1 MDARDLE
8 LRHIRYFVA
17 TSEALS
23 FTRAA
28 RQLNVSQPALS
39 HSISQLEERLGN
51 KLFERSV
58 RGIRLTPAGKVFE
71 KTAQR
76 VLREISTGAQL
87 VAESTGRI
95 AGEIRLGF
103 VNSVNISW
111 LPMMIGRFLRK
122 YPQVKFS
129 VESIDI
135 SELERR
141 LLDERLDIGVGFL
154 EGNRQSLK
162 TLELFVENLVV
173 IANRKLAIKNFQS
186 INLEDVARFPLVLL
200 RTGFCTRE
208 LIEKG
213 LGRNE
218 IQPDILAEFD
228 SIDAIVSCVQEVAA
242 ISVLPEHACHWRAYP
257 GVKVIPLN
265 GDRWKR
271 SVGLITPRVAAPLP
285 AVSCFV
291 DFLRK
296 NQPGTGHHR
305 RNSTRS
311 EPKNK

>member
-1 MDARDLE
+1 MDASDLE

-39 HSISQLEERLGN
+39 HSIFQLEERLGN

-58 RGIRLTPAGKVFE
+58 KGIRLTPAGKMFE

-76 VLREISTGAQL
+76 VLREISAGAQL
-87 VAESTGRI
+87 IAESSGLI

-111 LPMMIGRFLRK
+111 LPMMIGRFLQK

-129 VESIDI
+129 VASIDI
-135 SELERR
+135 SQLESK
-141 LLDERLDIGVGFL
+141 LLDEKLDLGIGFL
-154 EGNRQSLK
+154 EHKRQSLK

-173 IANRKLAIKNFQS
+173 IANVKLPTKKIRS
-186 INLEDVARFPLVLL
+186 MSLHEVTSFPLVLL

-208 LIEKG
+208 LIDTG
-213 LGRNE
+213 LDGSDA
-218 IQPDILAEFD
+218 QPKILAEFD
-228 SIDAIVSCVQEVAA
+228 SIDAIVSCVQEVEA
-242 ISVLPEHACHWRAYP
+242 ISVLPEHACRWEAYP
-257 GVKVIPLN
+257 GIKVIPLK

-271 SVGLITPRVAAPLP
+271 SVGLITLQLAAPLP
-285 AVSCFV
+285 AIACFV
-291 DFLRK
+291 DFLR
-296 NQPGTGHHR
+296 
-305 RNSTRS
+305 NSSKEKTF
-311 EPKNK
+311 

>member
-1 MDARDLE
+1 MDTRDLE

-17 TSEALS
+17 TSQALS

-39 HSISQLEERLGN
+39 HSIGQLEERLGN

-58 RGIRLTPAGKVFE
+58 KGIRLTSAGRVFE
-71 KTAQR
+71 RTAQR
-76 VLREISTGAQL
+76 VLREISAGAQL
-87 VAESTGRI
+87 VAESNGLI

-103 VNSVNISW
+103 VSSVNIYW

-135 SELERR
+135 SELQKR
-141 LLDERLDIGVGFL
+141 LLDERLDLGVGFL
-154 EGNRQSLK
+154 EGNKQSLNAQ
-162 TLELFVENLVV
+162 ELFVENLVV
-173 IANRKLAIKNFQS
+173 IAHAKLAIKNSRFMT
-186 INLEDVARFPLVLL
+186 LAEVAKLPLVLL
-200 RTGFCTRE
+200 RSGFCTRE
-208 LIEKG
+208 LLDEG
-213 LGRNE
+213 LDQSGLH
-218 IQPDILAEFD
+218 PKVVAEFD
-228 SIDAIVSCVQEVAA
+228 SIDAIVSCVQEVPA

-257 GVKVIPLN
+257 GIKVIPLS

-271 SVGLITPRVAAPLP
+271 SVGLVTPRVAAPLP
-285 AVSCFV
+285 AVSCFI

-296 NQPGTGHHR
+296 NQPET
-305 RNSTRS
+305 
-311 EPKNK
+311 E

>member
-39 HSISQLEERLGN
+39 HSISQLEERLGS

-71 KTAQR
+71 KTARR

-122 YPQVKFS
+122 YPQLKFS

-135 SELERR
+135 SELARR

-173 IANRKLAIKNFQS
+173 IANRKLAIKNFRS
-186 INLEDVARFPLVLL
+186 MNLEDVARFPLVLL

-208 LIEKG
+208 LIEAG

-257 GVKVIPLN
+257 DVKVIPLS

-271 SVGLITPRVAAPLP
+271 SVGLITPRVATPLP

-296 NQPGTGHHR
+296 SQPGTGHQ
-305 RNSTRS
+305 
-311 EPKNK
+311 

>member
-1 MDARDLE
+1 MEASDLE

-39 HSISQLEERLGN
+39 HSIFQLEERLGN

-58 RGIRLTPAGKVFE
+58 KGIRLTPAGKVFE

-76 VLREISTGAQL
+76 VLREISAGAQL
-87 VAESTGRI
+87 LAESSGLI
-95 AGEIRLGF
+95 AGDIRVGF
-103 VNSVNISW
+103 VNSVNIFW
-111 LPMMIGRFLRK
+111 LPMMIGRFLQK
-122 YPQVKFS
+122 YPKVKFS

-135 SELERR
+135 SELESR
-141 LLDERLDIGVGFL
+141 LLDEKLDLGIGFL
-154 EGNRQSLK
+154 ERKRQSLT

-173 IANRKLAIKNFQS
+173 IANAKLPIKKS
-186 INLEDVARFPLVLL
+186 RSMSLHEVTSFPLVLL

-208 LIEKG
+208 LIDTG
-213 LGRNE
+213 LDGSDA
-218 IQPDILAEFD
+218 QPKILAEFD
-228 SIDAIVSCVQEVAA
+228 SIDAIVSCVQEVEA
-242 ISVLPEHACHWRAYP
+242 ISVLPEHACRWEAYP
-257 GVKVIPLN
+257 EIKVIPLK

-271 SVGLITPRVAAPLP
+271 SVGLITPQLAAPLP

-291 DFLRK
+291 DFLRNTAK
-296 NQPGTGHHR
+296 
-305 RNSTRS
+305 
-311 EPKNK
+311 EKAF